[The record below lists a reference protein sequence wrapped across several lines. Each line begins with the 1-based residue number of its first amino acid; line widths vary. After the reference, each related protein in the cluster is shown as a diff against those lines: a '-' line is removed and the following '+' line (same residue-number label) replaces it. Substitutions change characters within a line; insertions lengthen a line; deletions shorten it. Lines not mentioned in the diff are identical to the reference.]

1 MKAMIL
7 AAGLGTRLLPF
18 SETTP
23 KPLFTIAGR
32 PILDRII
39 CSLQSAGCEA
49 VIINTHHLHRKIEA
63 YISGQNYEIPVYTR
77 YEPVILGTG
86 GAIKNVADFW
96 DHRPF
101 MVINSDIF
109 TDIDLRAVYAYHLS
123 HSCPASL
130 VLYDDPAFNTVSIDS
145 EGFVSEFRNPTPG
158 NAQLTF
164 TGIQVIAPEILA
176 YIKPGLFSDIIEAY
190 RNLMSEGKKI
200 KAFVSKNF
208 FWNDLGTPERY
219 RDIAIREMTAEA
231 FGTRYPEPEMTLLKG
246 DGSDRK
252 WYRLSSGNDSLIL
265 GDHGIRQKDETSE
278 ADAFVNIGRHLYGKG
293 IPVPKICLYDTFSG
307 LVFLEDLGDMNL
319 QTLVL
324 NSRNTE
330 DIISCYKDIIDR
342 LIEMSVSGAEG
353 FDVSWTYQTPFYDK
367 NLILEREC
375 RYFTDAFLTG
385 YLGMSHICFEDF
397 ENEFVCLA
405 DKTMEY
411 ALNGFM
417 HRDMQSRNIMLFLV
431 PKPGPGNKAEGSR
444 SQAPAWERKFY
455 FIDLGSRSQAP
466 AWERKFHFID
476 FQGGRIGPIQYDL
489 ASLLI
494 DPYTDLPVSVQSCLL
509 DYGIGKYT
517 SLTGADP
524 EKFRK
529 GFDCCRITRNLQI
542 LGAFGYLSRVK
553 GKTYFEHYIPVALN
567 TLKQNLSEY
576 DETMFVRLKNVLAGH
591 ESGVQK

>member
-1 MKAMIL
+1 MIL

-23 KPLFTIAGR
+23 KPLFTIAGS

-39 CSLQSAGCEA
+39 RSLQSAGCEA

-63 YISGQNYEIPVYTR
+63 YISRQHYEIPVYTR

-86 GAIKNVADFW
+86 GAIKNVSDFW

-123 HSCPASL
+123 HSYPASL
-130 VLYDDPAFNTVSIDS
+130 VLYDDPAFNTVSINSD
-145 EGFVSEFRNPTPG
+145 GFVSEFRNPKAG
-158 NAQLTF
+158 NSRLTF

-176 YIKPGLFSDIIEAY
+176 YIKPGVFSDIIEAY
-190 RNLMSEGKKI
+190 RNLMSEGKRI

-252 WYRLSSGNDSLIL
+252 WYRLSAENDSLIL

-278 ADAFVNIGRHLYGKG
+278 AEAFVKIGRHLYAKG

-330 DIISCYKDIIDR
+330 DIVSYYKDIIDR

-353 FDVSWTYQTPFYDK
+353 FDVSWTYQTPIYDK
-367 NLILEREC
+367 NLILEREY
-375 RYFTDAFLTG
+375 RYFTDAFLSG
-385 YLGMSHICFEDF
+385 YLGMSDVCFEDF
-397 ENEFVCLA
+397 EDEFLYLA

-417 HRDMQSRNIMLFLV
+417 HRDMQSRNIIIFQ
-431 PKPGPGNKAEGSR
+431 N
-444 SQAPAWERKFY
+444 KFY
-455 FIDLGSRSQAP
+455 
-466 AWERKFHFID
+466 FID

-494 DPYTDLPVSVQSCLL
+494 DPYTDMPVSVQSYLL
-509 DYGIGKYT
+509 DYCIEKYT
-517 SLTGADP
+517 LLTGADP
-524 EKFRK
+524 EQFRK

-542 LGAFGYLSRVK
+542 LGAFGFLSRVK
-553 GKTYFEHYIPVALN
+553 GKTYFENYIPAALN
-567 TLKQNLSEY
+567 TLKRNLSEY
-576 DETMFVRLKNVLAGH
+576 DETMFIRLKTVLAALNLK
-591 ESGVQK
+591 SS

>member
-18 SETTP
+18 TENTP

-39 CSLQSAGCEA
+39 RCLQSAGCEA

-63 YISGQNYEIPVYTR
+63 YIARQNYEIPVYTR

-86 GAIKNVADFW
+86 GAIKNVSDFW
-96 DHRPF
+96 DQRPF

-123 HSCPASL
+123 HSHPVSL
-130 VLYDDPAFNTVSIDS
+130 VLYDDPAFNTVSVDS
-145 EGFVSEFRNPTPG
+145 EGFVAGFRNPKPG
-158 NAQLTF
+158 NARLTF
-164 TGIQVIAPEILA
+164 TGIQVIAPEILSF
-176 YIKPGLFSDIIEAY
+176 IKPGVFSDSIETY

-200 KAFVSKNF
+200 KAFVSEDF
-208 FWNDLGTPERY
+208 FWNDLGNPERY
-219 RDIAIREMTAEA
+219 RDIAVQEMAAEG

-252 WYRLSSGNDSLIL
+252 WYRVISGNDSLIL
-265 GDHGIRQKDETSE
+265 ADHGIRQNNETCE
-278 ADAFVNIGRHLYGKG
+278 AEAFVNIGRHLYAKG

-307 LVFLEDLGDMNL
+307 LVFVEDLGDMNL

-324 NSRNTE
+324 NTRNIE
-330 DIISCYKDIIDR
+330 DIISYYKNIIDL
-342 LIEMSVSGAEG
+342 LIEMSVFGAEG
-353 FDVSWTYQTPFYDK
+353 FDVSWTYQTPAYDK

-397 ENEFVCLA
+397 EDEFVCLA
-405 DKTMEY
+405 DETMKY

-417 HRDMQSRNIMLFLV
+417 HRDMQSRNIMV
-431 PKPGPGNKAEGSR
+431 SQRDSSR
-444 SQAPAWERKFY
+444 SQAPASSRSQAPAS
-455 FIDLGSRSQAP
+455 SRSQAP

-509 DYGIGKYT
+509 DYCIEKYT
-517 SLTGADP
+517 IETGTDP
-524 EKFRK
+524 EQFRK

-542 LGAFGYLSRVK
+542 LGAFGFLSRVK
-553 GKTYFEHYIPVALN
+553 GKTYFEDYIPAALN
-567 TLKQNLSEY
+567 TLKQSLS
-576 DETMFVRLKNVLAGH
+576 DNSRFIRLEKVL
-591 ESGVQK
+591 SGVLKWSAAEF

>member
-18 SETTP
+18 TETTP

-39 CSLQSAGCEA
+39 RSLQSAGCEA

-63 YISGQNYEIPVYTR
+63 YISGQHYEIPVYTR

-86 GAIKNVADFW
+86 GAIKNAADFW
-96 DHRPF
+96 DQRPF

-109 TDIDLRAVYAYHLS
+109 TDIDLRAVYSYHLS
-123 HSCPASL
+123 HSYPASL
-130 VLYDDPAFNTVSIDS
+130 VLYDDTAFNTVSIDS
-145 EGFVSEFRNPTPG
+145 DGFVSEFRNPKAG
-158 NAQLTF
+158 NSRLTF

-176 YIKPGLFSDIIEAY
+176 YIKPGVFSDIIEAY
-190 RNLMSEGKKI
+190 RNLMSEGKRI
-200 KAFVSKNF
+200 KAFVSKDF

-219 RDIAIREMTAEA
+219 RDIAIREMAAEA

-252 WYRLSSGNDSLIL
+252 WYRLSAENDSLIL
-265 GDHGIRQKDETSE
+265 GDHGIRQNDKTSE
-278 ADAFVNIGRHLYGKG
+278 AEAFVKIGRHLYAKG

-330 DIISCYKDIIDR
+330 DIVSYYKDIIDR

-353 FDVSWTYQTPFYDK
+353 FDVSWTYQTPIYDK
-367 NLILEREC
+367 NLIIEREC
-375 RYFTDAFLTG
+375 HYFTDAFLSG
-385 YLGMSHICFEDF
+385 YLGMSHICFEDL
-397 ENEFVCLA
+397 EDEFVCLA

-417 HRDMQSRNIMLFLV
+417 HRDMQSRNIMIFQ
-431 PKPGPGNKAEGSR
+431 N
-444 SQAPAWERKFY
+444 KFY
-455 FIDLGSRSQAP
+455 
-466 AWERKFHFID
+466 FID

-494 DPYTDLPVSVQSCLL
+494 DPYTDMPVSVQSYLL
-509 DYGIGKYT
+509 DYCIEKYT
-517 SLTGADP
+517 LLTGADP
-524 EKFRK
+524 EQFRK

-542 LGAFGYLSRVK
+542 LGAFGFLSRVK
-553 GKTYFEHYIPVALN
+553 GKTYFENYIPAALN
-567 TLKQNLSEY
+567 TLKRNLSEY
-576 DETMFVRLKNVLAGH
+576 DETMFVRLKNVLAALNLK
-591 ESGVQK
+591 SS